1 MSTKWIISH
10 ISLRPHN
17 RTANYC
23 CGKSHPQ
30 TALCSFKKAELRRR
44 ITICLF
50 DLVFFCLFF
59 KQGKNYGY
67 ICIRSMSSIV
77 LFRHWKIRVIYMVCQ
92 KTLMFQVD
100 FRRDSFVHLSCSRFV
115 RLSPGHFCTETS
127 ERKKKRKKHS
137 CYQD

>member
-10 ISLRPHN
+10 ISLRPQN
-17 RTANYC
+17 RTATYC

-30 TALCSFKKAELRRR
+30 TASCSFKKAELQRR

-50 DLVFFCLFF
+50 DLFMFF
-59 KQGKNYGY
+59 KQGKKYGY
-67 ICIRSMSSIV
+67 ICIRSLSSIV
-77 LFRHWKIRVIYMVCQ
+77 LFRHWKIRIIYVVCQ
-92 KTLMFQVD
+92 ITLMFQVD

-127 ERKKKRKKHS
+127 EKKKETFMLSRLTV
-137 CYQD
+137 